1 MKLKHLFLAAFAAVA
16 TLFTSCEKEEDLGA
30 ANVSVE
36 KAAITLEAGE
46 GSETIT
52 FTATRDWTLTCPD
65 WIAPSAKNGKA
76 SASKQTV
83 TISVEENKGND
94 RTGDVVISI
103 GLAKATVSVTQK
115 GAMGQYQ
122 AEEGDGSKDK
132 PFNVAQAVD
141 AVKNLT
147 WTDKDNYEKVGPY
160 YVRGKV
166 VSIKDAFSAEYG
178 NGTFTI
184 SDDGTADGAQ
194 FTCYRVYYL
203 ENKKWVEGNTQIQ
216 VGDVAVIYGELM
228 YYGTGADGK
237 SRVAENVQKGSYL
250 YSLNGETKPTGGVE
264 VDYNNA
270 PATTVADLISKKDET
285 TYYKLTGKVSR
296 FNATY
301 CSFDLTDETGTIYV
315 YSVANKDE
323 WASKIQNDATV
334 TLAGKYKLYKKSDGT
349 EQNEIVDAYILS
361 CEGGTPAI
369 DPNTAPDITVADLIA
384 KNDEEN
390 YYKLTGTVSKFNKT
404 YCSFDL
410 TDATGTIYVYSV
422 ANKADWVDKI
432 ADGATVVLAGQYQ
445 LYKKEGKEDQ
455 PEIINA
461 IIISCEGGTQQ
472 QDSEPKGSGTLADPY
487 NAAKALEVAKAL
499 EGGAKTEN
507 DVYIA
512 GKIASVKYTFSADYG
527 TATFDIS
534 DDGTTSVTTFTCYSV
549 YYLDNRAWVE
559 GDTQIA
565 VGDDVIIC
573 GKLVNYKDKSGNLT
587 PETASKEA
595 YIYSLNGETNGGE
608 VYVPVNV
615 KSFKQT
621 VDGFTASWDAYE
633 GATGYVW
640 MIFDETQLVA
650 EEEPAKVARRLVP
663 GLRDGE
669 EEEGEAEPHGYGYT
683 EDTSVAISFGY
694 TDEEGYFLLENFE
707 VGMTY
712 YILVIALGEEDGE
725 GYYEDLSE
733 GYASFVARDMSQSGD
748 ETEVVIDIAQIAAAK
763 NWANGTQY
771 LSVEVDGVK
780 ATVSG
785 GGNSGKFY
793 TSGNQWRLYQTENAT
808 LSFSSEKTIVA
819 VSIEYVSYNTGVLLT
834 SEGSV
839 VTSGQTV
846 TQCTSFLVGNS
857 ESGVANG
864 QARVTKMTVTVK

>member
-1 MKLKHLFLAAFAAVA
+1 MKFKHLFLAAFAAVA
-16 TLFTSCEKEEDLGA
+16 MVFTSCEKEDDLGA
-30 ANVSVE
+30 ANISVE
-36 KAAITLEAGE
+36 KAAVTLEAGE

-65 WIAPSAKNGKA
+65 WIAPSAKSGKA
-76 SASKQTV
+76 SSSKQSV

-115 GAMGQYQ
+115 GAQGQYQ

-132 PFNVAQAVD
+132 PFNVAQALD

-166 VSIKDAFSAEYG
+166 VSIKEAFSAEYG

-184 SDDGTADGAQ
+184 SDDGSADGAQ

-270 PATTVADLISKKDET
+270 PATTVADLIAKGDET

-323 WASKIQNDATV
+323 WASKISNDATV
-334 TLAGKYKLYKKSDGT
+334 TLAGKYKLYKKNDGT
-349 EQNEIVDAYILS
+349 EQNEVVDAYILT
-361 CEGGTPAI
+361 CEGGQPAV
-369 DPNTAPDITVADLIA
+369 DPNAAPDITVAEIIA
-384 KNDEEN
+384 KGDEEN

-422 ANKADWVDKI
+422 SNKADWVEKI
-432 ADGATVVLAGQYQ
+432 TDGATVVLAGQYQ

-455 PEIINA
+455 PEIVNA

-472 QDSEPKGSGTLADPY
+472 QNSDPKGSGTLEDPY

-534 DDGTTSVTTFTCYSV
+534 DDGTTSVTTLTCYSV
-549 YYLDNRAWVE
+549 YYLNNRAWVE
-559 GDTQIA
+559 GDAQIA
-565 VGDDVIIC
+565 VGDEVIIC

-595 YIYSLNGETNGGE
+595 YIYSLNGETSIEQSPVFG
-608 VYVPVNV
+608 VASQSVNV
-615 KSFKQT
+615 GAGATSATVKVTGNVAWTASSENAMVSPASGTGAADITVSFAANTDTENAKTYTVTVSTTADVATKSFT
-621 VDGFTASWDAYE
+621 VTITQGKAS
-633 GATGYVW
+633 
-640 MIFDETQLVA
+640 
-650 EEEPAKVARRLVP
+650 
-663 GLRDGE
+663 
-669 EEEGEAEPHGYGYT
+669 
-683 EDTSVAISFGY
+683 
-694 TDEEGYFLLENFE
+694 
-707 VGMTY
+707 
-712 YILVIALGEEDGE
+712 
-725 GYYEDLSE
+725 
-733 GYASFVARDMSQSGD
+733 SGD
-748 ETEVVIDIAQIAAAK
+748 ETTVTFTKEQLAAAACKGAKVEMDDVISFTNSSDYGTTAVTELRIYKGKTLTISAEGATITKIEFTCTKEGTTKEGPGCWGAGAPSGYTYEGK
-763 NWANGTQY
+763 NGSWAGSEA
-771 LSVEVDGVK
+771 SVAFT
-780 ATVSG
+780 ATDNQVRIAEL
-785 GGNSGKFY
+785 KVTY
-793 TSGNQWRLYQTENAT
+793 T
-808 LSFSSEKTIVA
+808 K
-819 VSIEYVSYNTGVLLT
+819 
-834 SEGSV
+834 
-839 VTSGQTV
+839 
-846 TQCTSFLVGNS
+846 
-857 ESGVANG
+857 
-864 QARVTKMTVTVK
+864 

>member
-1 MKLKHLFLAAFAAVA
+1 MKFKHLFLAAFAAVA
-16 TLFTSCEKEEDLGA
+16 TVFTSCEKEEDLGA

-36 KAAITLEAGE
+36 KATITLESGE
-46 GSETIT
+46 ASETIT

-94 RTGDVVISI
+94 RSGDVVISI

-132 PFNVAQAVD
+132 PFNVAQAFD
-141 AVKNLT
+141 AVKDLT

-184 SDDGTADGAQ
+184 SDDGTANGAQ

-334 TLAGKYKLYKKSDGT
+334 TLAGKYKLYKKTDGT

-595 YIYSLNGETNGGE
+595 WIYSLNGETSIEQSPIFG
-608 VYVPVNV
+608 VASQSVNV
-615 KSFKQT
+615 GAGATSAT
-621 VDGFTASWDAYE
+621 VKVTGNVAWTASSENATVSPASGTGAADITVSFAANTDTENAKTYTVTVSTTADVATKSYTVTITQGKASSGNE
-633 GATGYVW
+633 TTVTFTKDQLAAAAANGAKVEMDSVISFTNSTDYGSNTVTELRIYKGKTLTISAAGAT
-640 MIFDETQLVA
+640 ITKIEFTC
-650 EEEPAKVARRLVP
+650 
-663 GLRDGE
+663 
-669 EEEGEAEPHGYGYT
+669 T
-683 EDTSVAISFGY
+683 
-694 TDEEGYFLLENFE
+694 
-707 VGMTY
+707 
-712 YILVIALGEEDGE
+712 
-725 GYYEDLSE
+725 
-733 GYASFVARDMSQSGD
+733 
-748 ETEVVIDIAQIAAAK
+748 
-763 NWANGTQY
+763 ANGTTKQGPGCWGAGAPEGY
-771 LSVEVDGVK
+771 TFESDGKNGTWVGSESSVAFT
-780 ATVSG
+780 ATD
-785 GGNSGKFY
+785 
-793 TSGNQWRLYQTENAT
+793 NQVR
-808 LSFSSEKTIVA
+808 
-819 VSIEYVSYNTGVLLT
+819 IEEL
-834 SEGSV
+834 
-839 VTSGQTV
+839 TV
-846 TQCTSFLVGNS
+846 TY
-857 ESGVANG
+857 
-864 QARVTKMTVTVK
+864 VK

>member
-83 TISVEENKGND
+83 TISVEENKGNN

-103 GLAKATVSVTQK
+103 GLAKATVTVTQK
-115 GAMGQYQ
+115 GAQGQYQ

-132 PFNVAQAVD
+132 PFNVAQAFD

-160 YVRGKV
+160 YVRGKI
-166 VSIKDAFSAEYG
+166 VSIKEAFSAEYG
-178 NGTFTI
+178 NAQFTI

-487 NAAKALEVAKAL
+487 NAAKAKEVASAL
-499 EGGAKTEN
+499 DPGAKTEK
-507 DVYIA
+507 DVYVA
-512 GKIASVKYTFSADYG
+512 GKIASIKYTFSAQYG

-534 DDGTTSVTTFTCYSV
+534 DDGTTAVTTFSCYSV
-549 YYLDNRAWVE
+549 FYLNNRAWE
-559 GDTQIA
+559 DGDTQVA

-573 GKLVNYKDKSGNLT
+573 GKLVNYKDEKTGNTT

-595 YIYSLNGETNGGE
+595 WIYSLNGQTSIDQS
-608 VYVPVNV
+608 PVFGVEKTEINV
-615 KSFKQT
+615 
-621 VDGFTASWDAYE
+621 
-633 GATGYVW
+633 GATATGAT
-640 MIFDETQLVA
+640 I
-650 EEEPAKVARRLVP
+650 KVTGNVP
-663 GLRDGE
+663 WTATTTAILEGGSVSGNGKGE
-669 EEEGEAEPHGYGYT
+669 F
-683 EDTSVAISFGY
+683 SVAFDPNTDTENTKEY
-694 TDEEGYFLLENFE
+694 TVTIVTTADVQNKEIVVTIIQAKSAGTGSSQVVFVVADYAASNGWENGKQYKTME
-707 VGMTY
+707 
-712 YILVIALGEEDGE
+712 
-725 GYYEDLSE
+725 
-733 GYASFVARDMSQSGD
+733 ASDVTLTA
-748 ETEVVIDIAQIAAAK
+748 V
-763 NWANGTQY
+763 
-771 LSVEVDGVK
+771 
-780 ATVSG
+780 G
-785 GGNSGKFY
+785 GGNTGKFY
-793 TSGNQWRLYQTENAT
+793 DNGKDWRFYQNESAVLNITVSDNLQFVSVSFEYTIQNTGMLVDSTGAEVPVGAENSCQ
-808 LSFSSEKTIVA
+808 SFS
-819 VSIEYVSYNTGVLLT
+819 
-834 SEGSV
+834 
-839 VTSGQTV
+839 
-846 TQCTSFLVGNS
+846 
-857 ESGVANG
+857 VANSGTATNG
-864 QARVTKMTVTVK
+864 QIRFTKITVTVK

>member
-1 MKLKHLFLAAFAAVA
+1 MKFKHLFLAAFAAVA
-16 TLFTSCEKEEDLGA
+16 MVFTSCNKEEDLGA

-36 KAAITLEAGE
+36 KATITLESGE
-46 GSETIT
+46 ASETIT

-94 RTGDVVISI
+94 RSGDVVISI

-132 PFNVAQAVD
+132 PFNVAQAFD
-141 AVKNLT
+141 AVKDLT

-184 SDDGTADGAQ
+184 SDDGTANGAQ

-334 TLAGKYKLYKKSDGT
+334 TLAGKYKLYKKTDGT

-621 VDGFTASWDAYE
+621 VDGFTASWGAYE

-650 EEEPAKVARRLVP
+650 EEEPTKVARRLVP

-669 EEEGEAEPHGYGYT
+669 EEEGDEPEPHGYGYT

-748 ETEVVIDIAQIAAAK
+748 ETTVTFTKDQLAAAAANGAK
-763 NWANGTQY
+763 VEMDSAISFTNSTDYGSNTVTELRIYKGKTLTISAAGATITKIEFTCTANGTTKQGPGCWGAGAPEGY
-771 LSVEVDGVK
+771 TFESDGKNGTWVGSESSVAFT
-780 ATVSG
+780 ATD
-785 GGNSGKFY
+785 
-793 TSGNQWRLYQTENAT
+793 NQVR
-808 LSFSSEKTIVA
+808 
-819 VSIEYVSYNTGVLLT
+819 IEEL
-834 SEGSV
+834 
-839 VTSGQTV
+839 TV
-846 TQCTSFLVGNS
+846 TY
-857 ESGVANG
+857 
-864 QARVTKMTVTVK
+864 TK

>member
-1 MKLKHLFLAAFAAVA
+1 MKVKHLFLAAFAAVA
-16 TLFTSCEKEEDLGA
+16 MVFTSCNKEEDLGA
-30 ANVSVE
+30 ANISVE

-76 SASKQTV
+76 SSSKQTV

-103 GLAKATVSVTQK
+103 GLAKATVTVTQK
-115 GAMGQYQ
+115 GAQGQYQ

-132 PFNVAQAVD
+132 PFNVAQALD

-166 VSIKDAFSAEYG
+166 VSIKEAFSAEYG

-184 SDDGTADGAQ
+184 SDDGSANGAQ

-216 VGDVAVIYGELM
+216 VGDIAVIYGELM

-323 WASKIQNDATV
+323 WASKISNDATV
-334 TLAGKYKLYKKSDGT
+334 TLAGKYKLYKKNDGT
-349 EQNEIVDAYILS
+349 EQNEIVDAYILT
-361 CEGGTPAI
+361 CEGGQPAV
-369 DPNTAPDITVADLIA
+369 DPNAAPDITVADLIA

-422 ANKADWVDKI
+422 SNKADWVEKI
-432 ADGATVVLAGQYQ
+432 TDGATVVLAGQYQ

-455 PEIINA
+455 PEIVNA

-472 QDSEPKGSGTLADPY
+472 QSSEPKGSGTLADPY
-487 NAAKALEVAKAL
+487 NAAKAIEVAKAL

-512 GKIASVKYTFSADYG
+512 GKIASIKYTFSADYG

-534 DDGTTSVTTFTCYSV
+534 DDGTTSVTTLTCYSV
-549 YYLDNRAWVE
+549 YYLNNRAWVE
-559 GDTQIA
+559 GDTQVA
-565 VGDDVIIC
+565 VGDEVIIC

-595 YIYSLNGETNGGE
+595 YIYSLNGETDGGE
-608 VYVPVNV
+608 PAPTITVT
-615 KSFKQT
+615 SLKQT
-621 VDGFTASWDAYE
+621 EAGFSATWTAENLDNFE
-633 GATGYVW
+633 KFVW
-640 MIFDETQLVA
+640 NLV
-650 EEEPAKVARRLVP
+650 RIS
-663 GLRDGE
+663 D
-669 EEEGEAEPHGYGYT
+669 EAEDGLVYT
-683 EDTSVAISFGY
+683 AAGDTAKDVMTLNAVAGTSSAH
-694 TDEEGYFLLENFE
+694 EAWNEPLE
-707 VGMTY
+707 VGTTY
-712 YILVIALGEEDGE
+712 YFVVSAWDGSEYIAQNDPEK
-725 GYYEDLSE
+725 SK
-733 GYASFVARDMSQSGD
+733 FVARDMSQSGD
-748 ETEVVIDIAQIAAAK
+748 ETTVTFTKDQLAAAAANGAK
-763 NWANGTQY
+763 VEMDSVISFTNSTDYGSNTVTELRIYKGKTLTISADGATITKIEFTCTANGTAKQGPGCWGAGAPSGY
-771 LSVEVDGVK
+771 TFDANGKTGEWAGSEASVAFT
-780 ATVSG
+780 ATD
-785 GGNSGKFY
+785 
-793 TSGNQWRLYQTENAT
+793 NQVR
-808 LSFSSEKTIVA
+808 
-819 VSIEYVSYNTGVLLT
+819 IEEL
-834 SEGSV
+834 
-839 VTSGQTV
+839 TV
-846 TQCTSFLVGNS
+846 TY
-857 ESGVANG
+857 
-864 QARVTKMTVTVK
+864 TK

>member
-1 MKLKHLFLAAFAAVA
+1 MKFKHLFLAAFAAVA
-16 TLFTSCEKEEDLGA
+16 TVFTSCEKEEDLGA

-36 KAAITLEAGE
+36 KATITLESGE
-46 GSETIT
+46 ASETIT

-94 RTGDVVISI
+94 RSGDVVISI

-132 PFNVAQAVD
+132 PFNVAQAFD
-141 AVKNLT
+141 AVKDLT

-184 SDDGTADGAQ
+184 SDDGTANGAQ

-334 TLAGKYKLYKKSDGT
+334 TLAGKYKLYKKTDGT

-390 YYKLTGTVSKFNKT
+390 YYKLTGTVSKFNPT

-410 TDATGTIYVYSV
+410 TDASGTIYVYSV
-422 ANKADWVDKI
+422 LAAYKTDEWKNKIK
-432 ADGATVVLAGQYQ
+432 
-445 LYKKEGKEDQ
+445 
-455 PEIINA
+455 N
-461 IIISCEGGTQQ
+461 GGTI
-472 QDSEPKGSGTLADPY
+472 T
-487 NAAKALEVAKAL
+487 
-499 EGGAKTEN
+499 
-507 DVYIA
+507 IA
-512 GKIASVKYTFSADYG
+512 GK
-527 TATFDIS
+527 
-534 DDGTTSVTTFTCYSV
+534 
-549 YYLDNRAWVE
+549 
-559 GDTQIA
+559 
-565 VGDDVIIC
+565 
-573 GKLVNYKDKSGNLT
+573 
-587 PETASKEA
+587 
-595 YIYSLNGETNGGE
+595 
-608 VYVPVNV
+608 
-615 KSFKQT
+615 
-621 VDGFTASWDAYE
+621 
-633 GATGYVW
+633 
-640 MIFDETQLVA
+640 
-650 EEEPAKVARRLVP
+650 
-663 GLRDGE
+663 
-669 EEEGEAEPHGYGYT
+669 
-683 EDTSVAISFGY
+683 
-694 TDEEGYFLLENFE
+694 
-707 VGMTY
+707 
-712 YILVIALGEEDGE
+712 
-725 GYYEDLSE
+725 
-733 GYASFVARDMSQSGD
+733 
-748 ETEVVIDIAQIAAAK
+748 
-763 NWANGTQY
+763 
-771 LSVEVDGVK
+771 
-780 ATVSG
+780 
-785 GGNSGKFY
+785 
-793 TSGNQWRLYQTENAT
+793 
-808 LSFSSEKTIVA
+808 
-819 VSIEYVSYNTGVLLT
+819 
-834 SEGSV
+834 
-839 VTSGQTV
+839 
-846 TQCTSFLVGNS
+846 
-857 ESGVANG
+857 
-864 QARVTKMTVTVK
+864 